1 MPDSDTDRQPWEKR
15 PDETQRA
22 YEVFCIYRDL
32 GPERSLQKAH
42 DAEYGEGA
50 GNLRYVEGWSS
61 DYDWPD
67 RAAAH
72 DRYLEEQ
79 RREEYEKEM
88 TTGLSHAGARV
99 RKLKDLHG
107 RLEEELAENLWL
119 EDVKIGPQGSQVRIR
134 KYNTALVRDYLRSL
148 KHIAKE
154 VGGRKKKVDV
164 TSQGQS
170 IGDDISVSI
179 DGATPLVETG
189 GEE

>member
-15 PDETQRA
+15 DGETSRA
-22 YEVFCIYRDL
+22 YEVFCVYL
-32 GPERSLQKAH
+32 EMGPRERSIEKV
-42 DAEYGEGA
+42 
-50 GNLRYVEGWSS
+50 VEELGKPSGYSRHLERWSS
-61 DYDWPD
+61 EHDWVD

-72 DRYLEEQ
+72 DEHLAAK

-99 RKLKDLHG
+99 RKLKDLHD
-107 RLEEELAENLWL
+107 RLEDELEQNLWI

-134 KYNTALVRDYLRSL
+134 KYNGELVRDYLRSL

-164 TSQGQS
+164 TSQGDQLEGVDVRVVDGPDPDV
-170 IGDDISVSI
+170 GD
-179 DGATPLVETG
+179 E
-189 GEE
+189 

>member
-15 PDETQRA
+15 DGETSRA
-22 YEVFCIYRDL
+22 YEVFCVYL
-32 GPERSLQKAH
+32 EMGPRERSIEKV
-42 DAEYGEGA
+42 
-50 GNLRYVEGWSS
+50 VEELGKPSGYSRHLERWSS
-61 DYDWPD
+61 EHDWVD

-72 DRYLEEQ
+72 DEHLAAK

-99 RKLKDLHG
+99 RKLKDLHE